1 MDAITFRLAEPDD
14 LDEIVTLSEGI
25 YQGHDSPP
33 LMFHKWL
40 RTKNMAVILAQSS
53 DNKLIG
59 LIAYFIIDDRQ
70 TFVRR
75 FERIHQDL
83 SGQGLVRKLREY
95 ARNHAK
101 QRFPNLKRVRFTSTN
116 GSVNFQYHRK
126 LLELNILEYE
136 VKLKSCS
143 QALAAMKKSI
153 VIKPCSRK
161 YISDVILSSTERA
174 QLFPEDIILFNWVPF
189 ERLRSNID
197 HILEDCNE
205 LFAEDC
211 VDDSIPRS
219 ISFGTYLPT
228 EKFLDWRTAIYSD
241 DPTLFEAHLLHQL
254 NRACEFI
261 KSDFVFV
268 CFHDKRWTELTKKV
282 IEEQLQ
288 LNVYHHYVG
297 QGKMYLYEKE
307 FTR

>member
-1 MDAITFRLAEPDD
+1 MR
-14 LDEIVTLSEGI
+14 
-25 YQGHDSPP
+25 
-33 LMFHKWL
+33 
-40 RTKNMAVILAQSS
+40 
-53 DNKLIG
+53 
-59 LIAYFIIDDRQ
+59 
-70 TFVRR
+70 
-75 FERIHQDL
+75 
-83 SGQGLVRKLREY
+83 
-95 ARNHAK
+95 
-101 QRFPNLKRVRFTSTN
+101 
-116 GSVNFQYHRK
+116 
-126 LLELNILEYE
+126 

-174 QLFPEDIILFNWVPF
+174 QLFPEDIIFFNWVPF
-189 ERLRSNID
+189 EPLRSNID

-205 LFAEDC
+205 LFTEDF

-228 EKFLDWRTAIYSD
+228 EKFLDWRTAIYLD
-241 DPTLFEAHLLHQL
+241 DLTLFEAHLLHQL

-261 KSDFVFV
+261 KSDFFCLFSWQEVDRT
-268 CFHDKRWTELTKKV
+268 HEKV

-288 LNVYHHYVG
+288 LNVYHHYLE